1 MADVSGGVA
10 KDLSKFIPNVCTNSP
25 VPGIVTIIIITNWF
39 TPSLSSCNDC
49 DCSWVVIKYIET
61 LLVGHAF
68 CKDHCLKVND
78 LGYPTD
84 LKQFLKSCGNG
95 DCPVNPDAFT
105 KSMKDHVD
113 NVVKDLS
120 EKIENGGEFR
130 SSLDAQGKDAHMITK
145 KVRFLWQRSKFRQFC
160 SLQSRKWSRNH

>member
-1 MADVSGGVA
+1 M
-10 KDLSKFIPNVCTNSP
+10 
-25 VPGIVTIIIITNWF
+25 
-39 TPSLSSCNDC
+39 
-49 DCSWVVIKYIET
+49 
-61 LLVGHAF
+61 
-68 CKDHCLKVND
+68 ND

-84 LKQFLKSCGNG
+84 LKQFLKSCGNV

-130 SSLDAQGKDAHMITK
+130 SSLDAQGKDAQMITK
-145 KVRFLWQRSKFRQFC
+145 KVRFL
-160 SLQSRKWSRNH
+160 